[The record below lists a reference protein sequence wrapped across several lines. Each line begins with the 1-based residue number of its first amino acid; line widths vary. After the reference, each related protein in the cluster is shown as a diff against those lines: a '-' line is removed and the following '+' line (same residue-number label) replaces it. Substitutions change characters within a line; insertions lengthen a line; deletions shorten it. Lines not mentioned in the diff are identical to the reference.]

1 MRTTISIYR
10 QLGKWFETIDAEY
23 AIAHPELLT
32 AISTPNPALETGT
45 DIEETPPQ
53 SSATSFAGTN
63 SSYVTHSPFPFPAH
77 TSMQDVTFPP
87 SNATPPPTHPY
98 LPSPSIDPH
107 FCSGAYL
114 GLGMSHLALSM
125 MPRKLLALVELFG
138 YKGDCSAMITVSTYY
153 EFLLIMSIYNLQ
165 VFILATLATYMHLNL
180 WHIERHVDDPE
191 ALLCISVSNVSLVDC
206 TA

>member
-1 MRTTISIYR
+1 MPSTTSQVFTGPPFGLIQCVESLMSFEDKDLLAAINRTKHGMTPVERHAELVHAVSLYQKSLLGIVYSDDWLNMRTTISIYR

-53 SSATSFAGTN
+53 SSTTSFASTN
-63 SSYVTHSPFPFPAH
+63 SSYVTHSPFPSPAH

-107 FCSGAYL
+107 FCSGVYL
-114 GLGMSHLALSM
+114 GLGFYSCNSRYVHAPQPLA
-125 MPRKLLALVELFG
+125 
-138 YKGDCSAMITVSTYY
+138 Y
-153 EFLLIMSIYNLQ
+153 
-165 VFILATLATYMHLNL
+165 
-180 WHIERHVDDPE
+180 
-191 ALLCISVSNVSLVDC
+191 
-206 TA
+206 